1 MFSIALPT
9 FSLLLIHGWREQWGV
24 GFQKTGHSEEA
35 FRSGSSHSLMGCRE
49 AMTHPGPFFDYP
61 PSKCQVK
68 LFPETSL
75 FQHSMKTVPLTGL
88 PTWGQNKTTPPF
100 EDQSLLFKFLGP
112 DGICHPWEIGPWTGI
127 LRTLPPIPRL
137 WLNPGRE
144 CHYSVSQ
151 FSSHCDQ
158 G

>member
-1 MFSIALPT
+1 M
-9 FSLLLIHGWREQWGV
+9 GV
-24 GFQKTGHSEEA
+24 GFQKTGYSEEA

-49 AMTHPGPFFDYP
+49 PMMHPGPFFDYA

-68 LFPETSL
+68 LFPETLL

-88 PTWGQNKTTPPF
+88 TSWGQNRTTPPF
-100 EDQSLLFKFLGP
+100 GDQSLLFKFLCP

-127 LRTLPPIPRL
+127 LRTLSPILRL
-137 WLNPGRE
+137 CPNPGRE

-151 FSSHCDQ
+151 FSSLCDQ
-158 G
+158 GVTKDLPISLHCP